1 MNNQSNNTDARR
13 DISQFVKHLGEKN
26 YAKANEFLKK
36 TIEKKLF
43 DRISQ
48 HKNINIFKK

>member
-1 MNNQSNNTDARR
+1 MSNNTNNGQRE
-13 DISQFVKHLGEKN
+13 DITQFVKHLGEKN

-43 DRISQ
+43 DKISH